1 MASTSR
7 SDELPPRSSG
17 ARGRP
22 SDRIILG
29 KSRQRVASGDEQF
42 RQIVLARRA
51 ELEEMLMICPDVCRV
66 SISALKSS
74 SETYSTGPGCG

>member
-7 SDELPPRSSG
+7 SDELPPHSSG